1 MMSRRALAGPGRLLV
16 AVAALSFGCALPS
29 LEPEPSF
36 RLSSLGQSGDPARR
50 ASTRLLLVGLG
61 HDAQGLP
68 SKALSQYE
76 RALQVDP
83 NNPYA
88 YLVLARHHAE
98 GVEPSRALAFL
109 DRADALLG
117 QEAYVP
123 PGVQAHMVGLR
134 GVVLRASGRADAG
147 HPLLARARALDPD
160 AWSDARLSAR
170 ELH

>member
-1 MMSRRALAGPGRLLV
+1 MLV
-16 AVAALSFGCALPS
+16 AAAALCFGCALRGYDASPRS
-29 LEPEPSF
+29 EPTF
-36 RLSSLGQSGDPARR
+36 RLSSLEQSGDPARR
-50 ASTRLLLVGLG
+50 ASTRLLLEGLVR
-61 HDAQGLP
+61 DAEGRP

-88 YLVLARHHAE
+88 YLVLARHHAD
-98 GVEPSRALAFL
+98 GVEPARALVFL

-123 PGVQAHMVGLR
+123 PGVQAHLVGLR
-134 GVVLRASGRADAG
+134 GAALRASGHADAG
-147 HPLLARARALDPD
+147 NPLLARARALDPD

-170 ELH
+170 ELQ